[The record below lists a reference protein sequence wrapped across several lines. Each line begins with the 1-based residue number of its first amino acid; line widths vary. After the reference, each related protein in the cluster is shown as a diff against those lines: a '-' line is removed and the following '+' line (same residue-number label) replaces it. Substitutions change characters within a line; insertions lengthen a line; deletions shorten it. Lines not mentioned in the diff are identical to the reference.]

1 MEVTVNLVVKGIVN
15 FKVTFNARIK
25 MFPRNRER

>member
-1 MEVTVNLVVKGIVN
+1 MEVTANLVVKGIVN
-15 FKVTFNARIK
+15 FKVTFKVRIK